1 MTKAGERLI
10 QSAKGVV
17 ERYAAYKTHEFDPET
32 EYCVHCGQQSTYAI
46 ENRIHC
52 FGDDS
57 KIVAISHLRRP
68 PVDELAGAD
77 TIWKNPA

>member
-17 ERYAAYKTHEFDPET
+17 ERYRAYKTHEFDPET

-46 ENRIHC
+46 EYRIHC
-52 FGDDS
+52 FGGDP
-57 KIVAISHLRRP
+57 KIVAISHLRRS
-68 PVDELAGAD
+68 PVDELAGTD
-77 TIWKNPA
+77 SLWTNPA